1 MLYYRMKNKHDC
13 YYPHKNITIVYNE
26 LKTGKELEKLNICK
40 DSACFERI
48 YTSRKNTYFVFGCRF
63 VRDENKVFQKKK
75 DDSDAFASESK
86 PGKEENYEQNYNENN
101 QSQPRKIRIV
111 RLVWG

>member
-1 MLYYRMKNKHDC
+1 MLYYRMTNKHDC

-40 DSACFERI
+40 DSACFEKI

-63 VRDENKVFQKKK
+63 VRDENKIF
-75 DDSDAFASESK
+75 
-86 PGKEENYEQNYNENN
+86 
-101 QSQPRKIRIV
+101 
-111 RLVWG
+111 

>member
-1 MLYYRMKNKHDC
+1 MLYYRMKNKHDY

-48 YTSRKNTYFVFGCRF
+48 YTSRKNTYFVSVVVLSEMKTKYFRKERRF
-63 VRDENKVFQKKK
+63 RC
-75 DDSDAFASESK
+75 
-86 PGKEENYEQNYNENN
+86 
-101 QSQPRKIRIV
+101 ICI
-111 RLVWG
+111 

>member
-1 MLYYRMKNKHDC
+1 MLYYRMTNKHDC

-40 DSACFERI
+40 DSACFEKI

-63 VRDENKVFQKKK
+63 VRDENKVFQ
-75 DDSDAFASESK
+75 DAFASESQPEK
-86 PGKEENYEQNYNENN
+86 RSKENGLRN
-101 QSQPRKIRIV
+101 
-111 RLVWG
+111 